1 MTCFHKFSHIFDL
14 ILPVLEGQVDIAT
27 QFFDDL
33 LGGWR
38 VTDNFHFLG
47 VKIVNSVFDAFD
59 LVKVPGFFFSGVET
73 NQSFKNFVAK

>member
-1 MTCFHKFSHIFDL
+1 MDIVTQLFDN
-14 ILPVLEGQVDIAT
+14 
-27 QFFDDL
+27 F